1 LWQYGIENQTGRN
14 SVDLQYDTE
23 HEMLRDSA
31 VKLLA
36 GHKGPALWSE
46 FAKAGW
52 LGLPF
57 SENDGGLGA
66 GAVEVSVLMD
76 IFGKVLVNEPY
87 VPCVIL
93 AGGVVAAL
101 GSGDERGALLPK
113 MIDGKT
119 KLAFADT
126 GAVVARKAGKGFRLS
141 GTKKTVLGAPSAD
154 TILVLAE
161 IGFGHGVFALPK
173 DTRGLVVRGYP
184 TIDGR
189 EAADVELS
197 DVETGEPLG
206 GRDDAGEEVELAR
219 DRAITALSAEAVG
232 AMATMVE
239 TTVEYTKTR
248 VQFGQPIAKFQ
259 ALQHRMVDMK
269 VKEEEARA
277 STLFATLSLDA
288 PTQERRRAVSGA
300 KAKVG
305 RAGRFIHQSAIQLHG
320 AIGTTQE
327 LTLGNYA
334 KRLIAYEALFGTTR
348 EHLRKYGALIADPA
362 LAAANLLQDPS

>member
-1 LWQYGIENQTGRN
+1 M
-14 SVDLQYDTE
+14 DLQYDTE

-36 GHKGPALWSE
+36 GHKGQGLWSE

-66 GAVEVSVLMD
+66 GSVEVSVLMD
-76 IFGKVLVNEPY
+76 TFGKELVNEPY
-87 VPCVIL
+87 VSSVVL
-93 AGGVVAAL
+93 AGGLVAAL
-101 GSGDERGALLPK
+101 GSGDERAALLPA
-113 MIDGKT
+113 MIEGKT
-119 KLAFADT
+119 KLAFGDT
-126 GAVVARKAGKGFRLS
+126 GTVVARKAGKGFRLS
-141 GTKKTVLGAPSAD
+141 GAKKTVLGAPSAD
-154 TILVLAE
+154 TILVSAE
-161 IGFGHGVFALPK
+161 IGFGQGVFALPK
-173 DTRGLVVRGYP
+173 TTRGLVVRGYS

-189 EAADVELS
+189 EAADIELT
-197 DVETGEPLG
+197 DVEAGEPLG
-206 GRDDAGEEVELAR
+206 GRDDAGEEIELAR
-219 DRAITALSAEAVG
+219 DRAIAALSAEAVG
-232 AMATMVE
+232 AMSTMVA

-259 ALQHRMVDMK
+259 VLQHRMVDMR

-277 STLFATLSLDA
+277 SALFATLSLDA
-288 PTQERRRAVSGA
+288 PTKERRRAVSGA

-305 RAGRFIHQSAIQLHG
+305 KAGRFIHQGAIQLHG

-348 EHLRKYGALIADPA
+348 EHLRKYAELIADPA
-362 LAAANLLQDPS
+362 LASANLLQDPA